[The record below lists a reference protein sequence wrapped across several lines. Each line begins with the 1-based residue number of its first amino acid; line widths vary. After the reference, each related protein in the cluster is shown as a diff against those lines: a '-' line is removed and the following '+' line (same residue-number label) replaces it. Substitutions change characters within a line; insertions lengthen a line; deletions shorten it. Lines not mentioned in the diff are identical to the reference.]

1 MGGRGVHQGQ
11 HNDNVSLSLALSLSL
26 SLSRSLSLV
35 RSRSLALSLS
45 RSLARSLSL
54 FFSLSLSSLL
64 SFSLWAHVVDRCARY
79 LSCMEIENNAHALL
93 RNQRTPS
100 SSGAVIHHRHAGAG
114 APIRGTRGRPWPRR
128 CRVHSRLLQVGSC
141 QSERCRGAVASRSDD
156 KQSAVHR
163 RRQRER

>member
-1 MGGRGVHQGQ
+1 MNQGGEGGCTR
-11 HNDNVSLSLALSLSL
+11 DSTTITSLSRSLSLSLSLSLFLSLSFARALSLSRSLAVALSLSL
-26 SLSRSLSLV
+26 SLSSP
-35 RSRSLALSLS
+35 
-45 RSLARSLSL
+45 
-54 FFSLSLSSLL
+54 L